1 VRRHLQQL
9 MRRQLLAELLAV
21 AVGRSRLRPVQF
33 VAVPEL
39 IVVAAVVEV
48 AAVQER

>member
-1 VRRHLQQL
+1 

-21 AVGRSRLRPVQF
+21 AVGRSRLQPVQF
-33 VAVPEL
+33 AAVPEL